1 MDELLLRA
9 VAGIGTLL
17 LAGAVLAQ
25 TLRNQPLTLY
35 SLGIAIAAVFLG
47 AAAAGSK
54 VDFSYADGAVTAK
67 LEQIERK
74 VAEQQAVVTQVQEQ
88 ESEQSNRIEGLQQ
101 KVVSVQSA
109 VEPIKS
115 AVAVNQTKVNALESK
130 IDPLIMAQRN
140 SDQRLTEV
148 SRALNTWADSI
159 KVGPDNKLQ
168 VIDQN
173 KVKRSLDTLRKPT
186 VAPQ

>member
-1 MDELLLRA
+1 MNEFLLRA

-25 TLRNQPLTLY
+25 ALRNQPLSLY

-67 LEQIERK
+67 LEQIEQK
-74 VAEQQAVVTQVQEQ
+74 VAAQQAVVTQVQKQ
-88 ESEQSNRIEGLQQ
+88 ESEQTSRIEGLQQ
-101 KVVSVQSA
+101 KVVSVQNT

-115 AVAVNQTKVNALESK
+115 AIADNQVKVKALENK
-130 IDPLIMAQRN
+130 VDPLIVAQKT

-148 SRALNTWADSI
+148 SKALNTWAESI
-159 KVGPDNKLQ
+159 RIGPDSKIQ
-168 VIDQN
+168 VIDPK
-173 KVKRSLDTLRKPT
+173 KVNRSLDTLRKPVVT
-186 VAPQ
+186 P